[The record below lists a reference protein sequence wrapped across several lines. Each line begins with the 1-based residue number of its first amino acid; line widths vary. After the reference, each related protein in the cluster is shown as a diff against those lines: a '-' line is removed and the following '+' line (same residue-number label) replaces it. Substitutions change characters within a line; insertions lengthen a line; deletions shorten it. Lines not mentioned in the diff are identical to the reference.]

1 MACGEDPAALTLKPS
16 KTTSAQT
23 SARFFFISA
32 GGGLVSFGRS
42 RCAVGFLAAF
52 GRPRPCPL
60 PLCACALCGRGPL
73 PRPPLRGWG
82 LPFSARWG
90 CGRWCAFSLVF
101 SVLRRV
107 LFRGWGGFFGGWGGF
122 FGGWA
127 ACLAPWFFVSLSRS
141 LVRCCGRSPFLF
153 GFCRG
158 GCCRVLVSPLLV
170 CGFRARHPRGRRL
183 GSVGSCG
190 RGVSRLR
197 GRAGRA
203 RALLVVGRLVG
214 GFFDRWLLG
223 CVRAVGRCRRA
234 WRPALFVLLIFF
246 NICRVCGWFR
256 PFGGGASTALDGGKS
271 TYKAENQAFE
281 VEI

>member
-1 MACGEDPAALTLKPS
+1 M
-16 KTTSAQT
+16 
-23 SARFFFISA
+23 
-32 GGGLVSFGRS
+32 SFVRS
-42 RCAVGFLAAF
+42 RCAAGFLAAF

-107 LFRGWGGFFGGWGGF
+107 LFRGWGGFFRGWGGF
-122 FGGWA
+122 FGGWGV
-127 ACLAPWFFVSLSRS
+127 CLAPCFFVSLSRS
-141 LVRCCGRSPFLF
+141 LVRCCGFSPFLI

-158 GCCRVLVSPLLV
+158 GCCRLLALALFVRLVR
-170 CGFRARHPRGRRL
+170 GRHPCGAWL
-183 GSVGSCG
+183 ASFGSGG

-203 RALLVVGRLVG
+203 RAVFVVGCLVG
-214 GFFDRWLLG
+214 RFVGGWVLG
-223 CVRAVGRCRRA
+223 CVRAVGRGRRA
-234 WRPALFVLLIFF
+234 WRPALLVLLIFF
-246 NICRVCGWFR
+246 NICRVCGCSR
-256 PFGGGASTALDGGKS
+256 PFGGGASTASDGGKS
-271 TYKAENQAFE
+271 TYKAEN
-281 VEI
+281 